1 MEFTS
6 KNLNKTLWIK
16 QTDQERNRVRYKADA
31 TGKTL
36 GRLAVDIAKK
46 LTGKDKAYYS
56 DFWDAGSFVIVENVE
71 RIVVTGKK
79 LQEKVYYSYSGYKGN
94 LKSITL
100 GELLK
105 KNPPKALRYAIRG
118 MLPKNKLRDARM
130 KRLKIEKTS
139 TTKYDHFTPLPLYK

>member
-16 QTDQERNRVRYKADA
+16 QTDQEKNRLRYRVDA

-56 DFWDAGSFVIVENVE
+56 DFRDAGSFVIVENVE
-71 RIVVTGKK
+71 K
-79 LQEKVYYSYSGYKGN
+79 
-94 LKSITL
+94 ITV
-100 GELLK
+100 
-105 KNPPKALRYAIRG
+105 
-118 MLPKNKLRDARM
+118 
-130 KRLKIEKTS
+130 S
-139 TTKYDHFTPLPLYK
+139 

>member
-16 QTDQERNRVRYKADA
+16 QTDQEKNRVRYKADA

-56 DFWDAGSFVIVENVE
+56 DFRDAGSFVIVENADK
-71 RIVVTGKK
+71 IVASGKK
-79 LQEKVYYSYSGYKGN
+79 LTDKVYYSYSGYKGN

-105 KNPPKALRYAIRG
+105 KNPSQALRFAVRG
-118 MLPKNKLRDARM
+118 MLAKNKLRDARM
-130 KRLKIEKTS
+130 KRLKFIKAGE
-139 TTKYDHFTPLPLYK
+139 TKYDHFTPLPLYK